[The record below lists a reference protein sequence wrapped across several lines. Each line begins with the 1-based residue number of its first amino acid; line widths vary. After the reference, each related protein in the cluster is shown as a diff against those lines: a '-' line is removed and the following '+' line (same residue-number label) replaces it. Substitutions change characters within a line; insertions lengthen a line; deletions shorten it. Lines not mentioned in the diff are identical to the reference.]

1 MYQNLFYMFIKI
13 LDEIK
18 ENFPPKKYIFMPKA
32 FPPSVFSPIIQSTH
46 ILYIIEY
53 FIKFGNHLNGVW
65 SIFAIC
71 NILIQYFH

>member
-1 MYQNLFYMFIKI
+1 MFIKI